1 MIFNKFRKIWIINKI
16 NLVVNIIRKYFH
28 KIFITIMN
36 KKRKKLFD
44 IWKSFIMNNFYLY
57 LLQMNENK
65 LYSNEYNED
74 KFINNFNF

>member
-1 MIFNKFRKIWIINKI
+1 
-16 NLVVNIIRKYFH
+16 
-28 KIFITIMN
+28 
-36 KKRKKLFD
+36 
-44 IWKSFIMNNFYLY
+44 MNNFYLY